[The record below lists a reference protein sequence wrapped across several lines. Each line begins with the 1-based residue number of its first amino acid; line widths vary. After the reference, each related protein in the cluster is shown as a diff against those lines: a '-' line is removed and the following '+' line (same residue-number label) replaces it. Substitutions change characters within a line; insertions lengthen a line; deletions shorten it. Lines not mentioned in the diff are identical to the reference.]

1 MRLVAGLFCSA
12 AILHLM
18 NDWYDIGGL
27 SLAVWLFGLPSL
39 IAVLSFVFKDKLV
52 PSLSVVWQGLDKLYM
67 AAGMVAAVS
76 MISILVIIIWQM
88 IARWAGFTFEGST
101 EFAGYAM
108 AATSFFALAHA
119 FSRGAHIRVSI
130 FLNLNGFTRFWLDV
144 FALFIGAL
152 TATYFARYAV
162 KTNFMSEM
170 LNDRTQG
177 QDQIPQFVVNLISL
191 FGTAPTDWADVLGKT
206 GSAWI
211 YTPVWVPQLVMSVGT
226 ILLAICLWDHLIRLL
241 VTGQSAIKSEK
252 IE

>member
-1 MRLVAGLFCSA
+1 
-12 AILHLM
+12 M
-18 NDWYDIGGL
+18 NDWYDIAGL
-27 SLAVWLFGLPSL
+27 SLAVWLFGVPSL
-39 IAVLSFVFKDKLV
+39 IAVLSFILKARLMPVYKM
-52 PSLSVVWQGLDKLYM
+52 VWSGLDRLYM
-67 AAGMVAAVS
+67 AAGLVAAAA

-88 IARWAGFTFEGST
+88 IARWVGFTFEGST

-130 FLNLNGFTRFWLDV
+130 FLNLNAFTRFWLDV

-177 QDQIPQFVVNLISL
+177 QDQIPQLAADVISL
-191 FGTAPTDWADVLGKT
+191 LGTSPAKWGDVLAASKD
-206 GSAWI
+206 SWI
-211 YTPVWVPQLVMSVGT
+211 YTPVWIPQLVMSVGT

-241 VTGQSAIKSEK
+241 VTGQSAIKAEK